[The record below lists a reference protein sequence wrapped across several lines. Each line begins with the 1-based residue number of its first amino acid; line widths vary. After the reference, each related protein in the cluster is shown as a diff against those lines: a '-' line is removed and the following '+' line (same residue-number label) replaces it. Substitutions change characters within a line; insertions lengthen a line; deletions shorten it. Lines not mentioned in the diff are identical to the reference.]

1 MNTFKK
7 TVFCAFAMLFVVG
20 CGDTERLAGT
30 SEETNDFAEYVSSS
44 SEHDEDISSSSSK
57 REKLSSSV
65 QESSSSKTIKPVE
78 GSSSSQKLS
87 SSSRVASSSSVKLS
101 SSSKIPEPA
110 EGSSSSVKQSSSSRV
125 ASSSSEK
132 LSSSSE
138 HVNTSQKTSS
148 SSERGESTH
157 TPPTETAVP
166 NQYSLDYYLKSFA
179 LDSGKFDNGILSAK
193 VERGKGESA
202 HDGEKPPA
210 ASDTEFDG
218 PWPHKFVKQ
227 NVYAIGLYFP
237 NASKDYS
244 EIITAIKNETL
255 DENCGLYMFNVRGD
269 GLSAGFV
276 VADIAKD
283 TVTVLDI
290 AAGNCGALAPSD
302 IARFLFYYCGTIES
316 RPEIVHVPVESNLSA
331 KQCPNLKNNVEWVK
345 DNSKTP

>member
-57 REKLSSSV
+57 
-65 QESSSSKTIKPVE
+65 SSSSKTTKPAE
-78 GSSSSQKLS
+78 SSSSSQKIS

-132 LSSSSE
+132 WSSSSE

-148 SSERGESTH
+148 SSEPGESTH

-166 NQYSLDYYLKSFA
+166 NPYSLDYYLKSFA
-179 LDSGKFDNGILSAK
+179 LDSGKFDNGVLSAK
-193 VERGKGESA
+193 VEREKGESA

-227 NVYAIGLYFP
+227 NIDAIGLYFP

-244 EIITAIKNETL
+244 EIIAAIKNETL

-269 GLSAGFV
+269 GSSAGFV

-290 AAGNCGALAPSD
+290 AAENCGTLTSSD

-316 RPEIVHVPVESNLSA
+316 HPEIVHVPVESNLSA

-345 DNSKTP
+345 DKSKTP

>member
-57 REKLSSSV
+57 
-65 QESSSSKTIKPVE
+65 SSSSKTTKPAE
-78 GSSSSQKLS
+78 SSSSSQKIS
-87 SSSRVASSSSVKLS
+87 SSSRVASSSSVKSS

-132 LSSSSE
+132 WSSSSE

-148 SSERGESTH
+148 SSEPGESTH

-166 NQYSLDYYLKSFA
+166 NPYSLDYYLKSFA
-179 LDSGKFDNGILSAK
+179 LDSGKFDNGVLSAK
-193 VERGKGESA
+193 VEREKGESA

-227 NVYAIGLYFP
+227 NIDAIGLYFP

-244 EIITAIKNETL
+244 EIIAAIKNETL

-269 GLSAGFV
+269 GSSAGFV

-290 AAGNCGALAPSD
+290 AAENCGTLTSSD

-316 RPEIVHVPVESNLSA
+316 HPEIVHVPVESNLSA

-345 DNSKTP
+345 DKSKTP

>member
-20 CGDTERLAGT
+20 CGDTEKLAGT

-44 SEHDEDISSSSSK
+44 SEHDEDISSSSGK
-57 REKLSSSV
+57 
-65 QESSSSKTIKPVE
+65 SSSSKVTKPAE
-78 GSSSSQKLS
+78 GSSSSQKIS
-87 SSSRVASSSSVKLS
+87 SSSRVASSSSVKSS

-110 EGSSSSVKQSSSSRV
+110 DGSSSSAKQSSSSRV

-132 LSSSSE
+132 WSSSSE

-166 NQYSLDYYLKSFA
+166 NPYSLDYYLKSFA
-179 LDSGKFDNGILSAK
+179 LDSGKFDNGVLSAK
-193 VERGKGESA
+193 VEREKGESA

-227 NVYAIGLYFP
+227 NIDAIGLYFP

-244 EIITAIKNETL
+244 EIIAAIKNETL

-269 GLSAGFV
+269 GSSAGFV

-290 AAGNCGALAPSD
+290 AAENCGTLTSSD

-316 RPEIVHVPVESNLSA
+316 HPEIVHISVESNLSA

-345 DNSKTP
+345 DKSKTP

>member
-44 SEHDEDISSSSSK
+44 SEHDEDMLSSSSK
-57 REKLSSSV
+57 REKSSSSV
-65 QESSSSKTIKPVE
+65 KVSSSSKVTKPAE
-78 GSSSSQKLS
+78 GSSSSQKIS

-110 EGSSSSVKQSSSSRV
+110 DGSSSSVKQSSSSRV

-132 LSSSSE
+132 WSSSSE

-166 NQYSLDYYLKSFA
+166 NPYSLDYYLKSFA
-179 LDSGKFDNGILSAK
+179 LDSGKFDNGVLSAK
-193 VERGKGESA
+193 VEREKGESA

-227 NVYAIGLYFP
+227 NIVALGHFFP
-237 NASKDYS
+237 NAEKEYS
-244 EIITAIKNETL
+244 EIVSAIKNDTL
-255 DENCGLYMFNVRGD
+255 DANCGLYMLNVYGNSD
-269 GLSAGFV
+269 VAGYV
-276 VADIAKD
+276 LANIAKD
-283 TVTVLDI
+283 TITVLDI
-290 AAGNCGALAPSD
+290 PKGSCNSISGRME
-302 IARFLFYYCGTIES
+302 RFLFYYCGEIDS
-316 RPEIVHVPVESNLSA
+316 RPEIVHVLVENNLSA
-331 KQCPNLKNNVEWVK
+331 GCPAMENGEEWVK
-345 DNSKTP
+345 DKSQTP